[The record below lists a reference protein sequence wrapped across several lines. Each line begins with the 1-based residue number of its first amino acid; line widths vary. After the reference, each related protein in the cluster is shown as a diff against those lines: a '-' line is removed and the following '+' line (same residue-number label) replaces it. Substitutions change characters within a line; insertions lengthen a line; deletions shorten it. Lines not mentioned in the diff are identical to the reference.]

1 MYRKK
6 NCPKEF
12 PFLLSKFRAL
22 KKKASGHSTKSGL
35 IKQRAENENH
45 LSADHIATSPLPPMP
60 PAGDKR
66 AIYPEEQ
73 GIENGTS
80 QEYDNRAAKFSS
92 FVGQFT
98 ITVETW
104 NVVARINRVT
114 PANKLPCEEEGRRE
128 DGPPNLRR
136 GASARSSARF
146 ARGGRGGSS
155 FQLGPD
161 SARLDRL
168 ERRSLLSCKSRSIA
182 GGSRSTSGLSMSL
195 NRSSGYIRCPFRGL
209 RSAG

>member
-1 MYRKK
+1 MLYNIEKNHVRLLIISTYPKYFPSIFFDYSKLFEPVTQIIQLLDLREKRNKKFQISDLIFYFSVSHLIEMYRKK

-80 QEYDNRAAKFSS
+80 QEYDNRAAKFSVP
-92 FVGQFT
+92 F
-98 ITVETW
+98 
-104 NVVARINRVT
+104 
-114 PANKLPCEEEGRRE
+114 PL
-128 DGPPNLRR
+128 
-136 GASARSSARF
+136 SSAN
-146 ARGGRGGSS
+146 S
-155 FQLGPD
+155 Q
-161 SARLDRL
+161 
-168 ERRSLLSCKSRSIA
+168 
-182 GGSRSTSGLSMSL
+182 
-195 NRSSGYIRCPFRGL
+195 
-209 RSAG
+209 